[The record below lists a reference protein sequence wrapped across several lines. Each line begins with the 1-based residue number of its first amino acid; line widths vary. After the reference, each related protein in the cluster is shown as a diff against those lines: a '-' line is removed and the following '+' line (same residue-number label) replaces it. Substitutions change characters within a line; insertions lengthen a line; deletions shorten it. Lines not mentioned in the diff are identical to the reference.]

1 LRLFKRKP
9 KFEERRSMTPENLER
24 RRVFDAH
31 DKKVVDMQL
40 AEVDRRKQGVDAR
53 VRALQVRTRQ
63 LRS

>member
-1 LRLFKRKP
+1 
-9 KFEERRSMTPENLER
+9 MTPENLER